1 MSDGKNILELVL
13 NQNIAKKFNE
23 IDDGVVKIQKDMDL
37 ATDSAGRFLAKM
49 QELSQIFNVSGAGDF
64 AANIDKLV
72 QSMNSLNAAGSNT
85 SGLVKQNEATQQI
98 GQSAVQS
105 VDDVN
110 RLIEAINKLPE
121 ALNKSKQGA
130 GGGGEKKSI
139 LDSLLFDTSSLEQ
152 KRREF
157 SELIRGLEL
166 QLSSASQRMRSG
178 SDMNVANSSIYRF
191 YDELANRCRER
202 IENITKGISL
212 NGVMDSW
219 QQQGIFDKIEQGQ
232 TTYQK
237 ELQKAIADEETL
249 SKIILDIEKEYETL
263 TQKAESYRKAA
274 DLGKG
279 MEEQSRTEY
288 TAILQQLA
296 DVRAKYQAVSDE
308 IQKVIDTNKKMEQSS
323 KELEGYK
330 KRLEEMAVAWER
342 MKLTGTAYD
351 KNGRMT
357 AEAQQLME
365 DKKAL
370 EEKIRLYQMS
380 ADEAIKQEQRKKEEI
395 EKSEKDTASEI
406 KRLLDE
412 RLKLLHQIREAETK
426 RDTTQSGTE
435 LYRLLNV
442 QIEEYKKRLA
452 EVTEATKNVAKG
464 NESIAAE
471 AAKAY
476 STKRAEQRVKEEEKY
491 QNAIDKTI
499 KELQRLKDEID
510 KANQKQARE
519 SIGLEGGQAPKT
531 IEQYRIAIQNLKRE
545 IGKLDTETQ
554 KSKINEYNQK
564 IRQYENEIKKATGT
578 TEKFRNENN
587 RLKNVM
593 QQVAGAFGLYISF
606 QSLINFGKNVAQITG
621 EFELQHRAMQ
631 AIIGDMDKANRLWEK
646 TIRLAVRSPYS
657 VKELVTYTKQLAAY
671 RIETEKL
678 YDTTKML
685 ADISSGLGVD
695 MQRLILAYGQVKAA
709 NYLRGQELRQFSE
722 AGVNILGELADYFTE
737 LQGKAIS
744 TGDVFEMVS
753 KRMVKFEDVSEVL
766 HRLTE
771 EGGIFF
777 NMQEIQAETLKGMFM
792 NLKDSWDLMKNE
804 IGESNKGFFVSL
816 VNTAKYVADNWKT
829 VGNTLKWVGGLVV
842 AFMVATRAMRIEME
856 AAAFVQSGTAITLR
870 GLSGA
875 LARYIAAARGATV
888 ATHGFSTAIKS
899 IPIYGWILAALSAI
913 IGVISALIS
922 KFRQAQQETEEFNE
936 STRKIRNN
944 IAYVDSYTD
953 AIVKLSNEIKS
964 LNEVENKNED
974 QEKRLKEAQEE
985 REALIKKLAEVN
997 PEYAKTI
1004 RNLKD
1009 DTEALLKVEKEELST
1024 LRAILALR
1032 QAMSEKDIK
1041 ESIEN
1046 VNEAADSFNNAQ
1058 KNMDRNRIAIVD
1070 YIGYVDEAGNRHS
1083 QFLRDLEA
1091 WSGDVVF
1098 EWSKIEEAVKK
1109 FGDSKGDWLNFEKNY
1124 EEFVK
1129 EIEGATS
1136 GGGYKEATWW
1146 ETFIDV
1152 LLHGQEEVAVMQSRV
1167 LGDATGYFKKYKE
1180 SIENLNVAEEGL
1192 VSTTDELIRLY
1203 TSQDMYNLLAKS
1215 FEEAGDNES
1224 EKNRIRKEIAQFWAD
1239 ALDDEGVEGEA
1250 RKVMEARIIE
1260 FLKDSFGISSL
1271 NPEVIKDDLRDWQK
1285 RFNDAVQ
1292 RQADE
1297 LNAKRREL
1305 SNDSQKYLPSIEL
1318 YKITDPSKSLEDAQ
1332 KEALSRL
1339 KATQE
1344 KIKSA
1349 AVEGQVVISDAE
1361 LEALK
1366 REEEEEKLII
1376 ALLGAI
1382 QKASGSHG
1390 NKALQLLN
1398 KQIEAIKNAK
1408 KQYEEY
1414 KKLYDDVTAFDR
1426 TKAAVQELFR
1436 ELNIE
1441 KVLDSNNFEGNS
1453 IETQIESWLSS
1464 QINAAGKDGRI
1475 AIQKY
1480 IRELSLAA
1488 EQADFSGVVKGFKE
1502 GAEKAFSDYDMYKE
1516 LQKLGIGGDISET
1529 VFGVSTKSLKQL
1541 EAELERLRDSLYA
1554 QYDGTEAV
1562 KAYEEMLDKLKEL
1575 EAKEQVDKLKKYT
1588 EYLTKGRDE
1597 AVKIHLEELTKIQE
1611 LDELYG
1617 EGKFNE
1623 TQYNEIL
1630 RRIKEETQ
1638 QALDKNAWEDFKGSD
1653 FYSAMF
1659 EDMAHMADSSID
1671 LMYNKLQNLRN
1682 SLSSL
1687 DPTQVKEIVSQM
1699 DKLDEERR
1707 NRHPFRYLIQD
1718 IRTLRNWDKK
1728 GNANLL
1734 AQFVGDEVELE
1745 RQKAILAEEVAEL
1758 NAEYN
1763 RLSTDEIEGNE
1774 TDVKT
1779 NLDDKERQLA
1789 DLEKQ
1794 LIDIKKRIGEINNE
1808 NQKGQAA
1815 YQNINSTL
1823 QKSVEYFN
1831 NLASAAGTITSGI
1844 VDAIGDVDEATK
1856 DLVNDIASLVENAG
1870 LLVADIVKA
1879 IASEGTDVASMIDG
1893 LLRTW
1898 YIIENALK
1906 IGDYTYNK
1914 EIEEQTDALEKL
1926 EWQYD
1931 RLKIARD
1938 KAWSVTDLK
1947 SKNDAIVEN
1956 INSQIQAYDR
1966 MINAEE
1972 QKKYKDEDVI
1982 EQYKQERTE
1991 LYDDLEEHL
2000 NSFREAMGGIST
2012 DDYGSSAQEFVDA
2025 WAEAFMETGDGLEA
2039 LQETFDEYLK
2049 NLVKKQAMERVA
2061 KHYLEDIFD
2070 MINDAIG
2077 DDGLVSIADM
2087 DKIREKFDS
2096 IAPQFS
2102 SAMQA
2107 IFESLGIFGDQA
2119 SGELTGLQKGIQ
2131 GVTED
2136 TAEII
2141 AAYLN
2146 AMRLIV
2152 IENGSKVSQLINI
2165 IQDTSGLYNPM
2176 LVELRNIKNRADDI
2190 YYFLNQ
2196 RRENG
2201 TDSLR
2206 VYVVNA

>member
-121 ALNKSKQGA
+121 ALNKSKQGV

-296 DVRAKYQAVSDE
+296 EVRAKYQAVSDE

-380 ADEAIKQEQRKKEEI
+380 ADEAIKQEQRKKTEI
-395 EKSEKDTASEI
+395 ERSEKDTASEI
-406 KRLLDE
+406 KKLLDE

-426 RDTTQSGTE
+426 RDATQSGTE
-435 LYRLLNV
+435 IYRLLNV

-452 EVTEATKNVAKG
+452 EVTEATKKVAKG

-476 STKRAEQRVKEEEKY
+476 STKRAEQRVNEEEKY

-499 KELQRLKDEID
+499 KELQRLKDERD

-554 KSKINEYNQK
+554 KSKINEYNQR
-564 IRQYENEIKKATGT
+564 IQQYQTEINKATDAT
-578 TEKFRNENN
+578 QKFRNENV
-587 RLKNVM
+587 RLNGVL
-593 QQVAGAFGLYISF
+593 QQVAGAFGIYLSI
-606 QSLINFGKNVAQITG
+606 QSLVGFAKNVREVTG

-631 AIIGDMDKANRLWEK
+631 AIIGDMDKANRLWDK
-646 TIRLAVRSPYS
+646 TVRLAVKSPYS

-722 AGVNILGELADYFTE
+722 AGVNILGELAEYFSE
-737 LQGKAIS
+737 LRGEIVS
-744 TGDVFEMVS
+744 TGEVFDMVS

-766 HRLTE
+766 KRLTQ
-771 EGGIFF
+771 EGGIFY
-777 NMQEIQAETLKGMFM
+777 NMQEIQSETLKGMFM
-792 NLKDSWDLMKNE
+792 NLKDSFDLMKNE
-804 IGESNKGFFVSL
+804 IGESNKGLFVTL
-816 VNTAKYVADNWKT
+816 VNSAKYIADNWKSVANVLRVVT
-829 VGNTLKWVGGLVV
+829 GLVIAFKIAQTASAVQMLKTGV
-842 AFMVATRAMRIEME
+842 AANIE
-856 AAAFVQSGTAITLR
+856 
-870 GLSGA
+870 A
-875 LARYIAAARGATV
+875 LALGRISRSLVSVIAGMNGARAATI
-888 ATHGFSTAIKS
+888 GFSTAIKN
-899 IPIYGWILAALSAI
+899 IPVIGWILAILSA
-913 IGVISALIS
+913 VISIIS
-922 KFRQAQQETEEFNE
+922 AINA
-936 STRKIRNN
+936 KI
-944 IAYVDSYTD
+944 
-953 AIVKLSNEIKS
+953 KESNELQNKLTSVQIESNAESNKMIYQYKSLTEKIKDANTKESERYELLNKLKKIYSDILPQRMLEIDYIKS
-964 LNEVENKNED
+964 EKNAYEKATEAIRTYY
-974 QEKRLKEAQEE
+974 QEKRRE
-985 REALIKKLAEVN
+985 REIETIENDLGQVLDKEQKGAAKSIQKIIEQEHALKVSIADINIALEEFKKGVTEGTIPRDGWLNELVN
-997 PEYAKTI
+997 
-1004 RNLKD
+1004 
-1009 DTEALLKVEKEELST
+1009 LLKIQT
-1024 LRAILALR
+1024 GIADLRTADFMKIFNYSFSRKSALDNVNSFVLALR
-1032 QAMSEKDIK
+1032 NYNEEMELATSQTGRFGGSTKKILEDALSVADDEFEQSASRIK
-1041 ESIEN
+1041 QNTNLTLDELHDEIK
-1046 VNEAADSFNNAQ
+1046 NEAV
-1058 KNMDRNRIAIVD
+1058 RIYGA
-1070 YIGYVDEAGNRHS
+1070 
-1083 QFLRDLEA
+1083 F
-1091 WSGDVVF
+1091 W
-1098 EWSKIEEAVKK
+1098 
-1109 FGDSKGDWLNFEKNY
+1109 
-1124 EEFVK
+1124 EEFK
-1129 EIEGATS
+1129 KKPE
-1136 GGGYKEATWW
+1136 YLKNK
-1146 ETFIDV
+1146 
-1152 LLHGQEEVAVMQSRV
+1152 
-1167 LGDATGYFKKYKE
+1167 GYFDNLYEIMIQARIDENSLSKAQENIAKKISDFAKE
-1180 SIENLNVAEEGL
+1180 LSISNITQFEGYLYDGKKSLTEYYNFIKTESENATLKLRQVQSGIVIISDDEKKKLEE
-1192 VSTTDELIRLY
+1192 TDP
-1203 TSQDMYNLLAKS
+1203 LLAKL
-1215 FEEAGDNES
+1215 FE
-1224 EKNRIRKEIAQFWAD
+1224 W
-1239 ALDDEGVEGEA
+1239 
-1250 RKVMEARIIE
+1250 
-1260 FLKDSFGISSL
+1260 LK
-1271 NPEVIKDDLRDWQK
+1271 
-1285 RFNDAVQ
+1285 
-1292 RQADE
+1292 
-1297 LNAKRREL
+1297 
-1305 SNDSQKYLPSIEL
+1305 SIF
-1318 YKITDPSKSLEDAQ
+1318 DPK
-1332 KEALSRL
+1332 K
-1339 KATQE
+1339 T
-1344 KIKSA
+1344 
-1349 AVEGQVVISDAE
+1349 GN
-1361 LEALK
+1361 
-1366 REEEEEKLII
+1366 
-1376 ALLGAI
+1376 G
-1382 QKASGSHG
+1382 G

-1398 KQIEAIKNAK
+1398 KQIDAIKNAA
-1408 KQYEEY
+1408 KQYDEY
-1414 KKLYDDVTAFDR
+1414 KKMYDDTSAYEK
-1426 TKAAVQELFR
+1426 TKTEVEGLFR
-1436 ELNIE
+1436 ELNIGQI
-1441 KVLDSNNFEGNS
+1441 LDQSGAFDENVIKDNLNVWLAKS
-1453 IETQIESWLSS
+1453 IA
-1464 QINAAGKDGRI
+1464 AAGKGGQQV
-1475 AIQKY
+1475 AEKY
-1480 IRELSLAA
+1480 ISGLQLAFEKEDYSKTVIEPFKKAMEDAIDAISMGDEL
-1488 EQADFSGVVKGFKE
+1488 E
-1502 GAEKAFSDYDMYKE
+1502 
-1516 LQKLGIGGDISET
+1516 KLGIGRDFGKIIFGIDTTTTKQMREQVKKWKQDLTAIGTFGD
-1529 VFGVSTKSLKQL
+1529 
-1541 EAELERLRDSLYA
+1541 EAEKEYKNMIEKIDDMEDKAQKER
-1554 QYDGTEAV
+1554 
-1562 KAYEEMLDKLKEL
+1562 
-1575 EAKEQVDKLKKYT
+1575 LKKYIG
-1588 EYLTKGRDE
+1588 YM
-1597 AVKIHLEELTKIQE
+1597 
-1611 LDELYG
+1611 
-1617 EGKFNE
+1617 
-1623 TQYNEIL
+1623 
-1630 RRIKEETQ
+1630 Q
-1638 QALDKNAWEDFKGSD
+1638 QAMSERARIQVQGLAELAEIERTFQEEIAKAYKMGDTARVQYLQEMQKAAIEGTKKATDEKLQKQTWEDFKDSDLYVEMFNNLETTSTKVIETIRQRIVELQGSLKD
-1653 FYSAMF
+1653 LNPSDIKAIVQEINKLDDELVKRNPFKGFIDAYKEVDALQKNGLTQDVLTERFVNLQNAINTSKEGVEAL
-1659 EDMAHMADSSID
+1659 EVQLANLENLDQASIID
-1671 LMYNKLQNLRN
+1671 QFGTREEWENKLTNTSEMISLLKQTEATDAKSLSNVLQMIQAYKNLGNAQKALSDYLQNLGGRVSSIFSSIMSNLEAFGGETTETSQAWGDLFSNIMDIIAAIPNYILLMKAAGVAANEALGVVGWIATAVQLLVSLIVGIAKIRDAQITDTINDYKDKVDALSN
-1682 SLSSL
+1682 SY
-1687 DPTQVKEIVSQM
+1687 
-1699 DKLDEERR
+1699 ER
-1707 NRHPFRYLIQD
+1707 
-1718 IRTLRNWDKK
+1718 
-1728 GNANLL
+1728 
-1734 AQFVGDEVELE
+1734 
-1745 RQKAILAEEVAEL
+1745 
-1758 NAEYN
+1758 
-1763 RLSTDEIEGNE
+1763 
-1774 TDVKT
+1774 
-1779 NLDDKERQLA
+1779 
-1789 DLEKQ
+1789 LEK
-1794 LIDIKKRIGEINNE
+1794 
-1808 NQKGQAA
+1808 A
-1815 YQNINSTL
+1815 Y
-1823 QKSVEYFN
+1823 
-1831 NLASAAGTITSGI
+1831 
-1844 VDAIGDVDEATK
+1844 
-1856 DLVNDIASLVENAG
+1856 
-1870 LLVADIVKA
+1870 
-1879 IASEGTDVASMIDG
+1879 
-1893 LLRTW
+1893 
-1898 YIIENALK
+1898 
-1906 IGDYTYNK
+1906 
-1914 EIEEQTDALEKL
+1914 
-1926 EWQYD
+1926 
-1931 RLKIARD
+1931 D
-1938 KAWSVTDLK
+1938 KAWDVQNLVRYRDQLQ
-1947 SKNDAIVEN
+1947 KNIDQQIKYYEAMIKAEESRKN
-1956 INSQIQAYDR
+1956 PDDSQIR
-1966 MINAEE
+1966 EWKNTINDLFDE
-1972 QKKYKDEDVI
+1972 KDEA
-1982 EQYKQERTE
+1982 QSK
-1991 LYDDLEEHL
+1991 LLEEL
-2000 NSFREAMGGIST
+2000 GGIT
-2012 DDYGSSAQEFVDA
+2012 DFKSAAQEFVDA
-2025 WAEAFMETGDGLEA
+2025 WADAFIETGDGLEA
-2039 LQETFDEYLK
+2039 MKDHFNEFLQ
-2049 NLVKKQAMERVA
+2049 NLVKKQAMQRVA
-2061 KHYLEDIFD
+2061 SRYLSGLFD
-2070 MINDAIG
+2070 MIDAAIG
-2077 DDGLVSIADM
+2077 DEGIVSIEEM
-2087 DKIREKFDS
+2087 DKIKEEFDR

>member
-110 RLIEAINKLPE
+110 RLIDAINKLPE

-157 SELIRGLEL
+157 SELIKGLEL

-296 DVRAKYQAVSDE
+296 EVRAKYQAVSDE
-308 IQKVIDTNKKMEQSS
+308 IKKVIDTNKKMEQSS

-380 ADEAIKQEQRKKEEI
+380 ADEAIKQEQRKKAEI
-395 EKSEKDTASEI
+395 ERSEKDTASEI

-412 RLKLLHQIREAETK
+412 RLRLLHQIREAETK

-442 QIEEYKKRLA
+442 QIEEYKKKLA

-499 KELQRLKDEID
+499 NELKRLKEERD

-554 KSKINEYNQK
+554 KSKINEYNQR
-564 IRQYENEIKKATGT
+564 IQQYQTEINKATDAT
-578 TEKFRNENN
+578 QKFRNENV
-587 RLKNVM
+587 RLNGVL
-593 QQVAGAFGLYISF
+593 QQVAGAFGVYLSI
-606 QSLINFGKNVAQITG
+606 QSLVGFAKNVREVTG

-631 AIIGDMDKANRLWEK
+631 AIIGDMDKANRLWDK
-646 TIRLAVRSPYS
+646 TVRLAVKSPYS

-722 AGVNILGELADYFTE
+722 AGVNILGELAEYFSE
-737 LQGKAIS
+737 LRGEMVS
-744 TGDVFEMVS
+744 TGEVFDMVS

-766 HRLTE
+766 KRLTQ
-771 EGGIFF
+771 EGGIFY
-777 NMQEIQAETLKGMFM
+777 NMQEIQSETLKGMFM
-792 NLKDSWDLMKNE
+792 NLKDSFDLMKNE
-804 IGESNKGFFVSL
+804 IGESNKGLFVTL
-816 VNTAKYVADNWKT
+816 VNSAKYLADNWKSVANVLRVVT
-829 VGNTLKWVGGLVV
+829 GLVIAFKIAQTASAVQMLKTGV
-842 AFMVATRAMRIEME
+842 AANIE
-856 AAAFVQSGTAITLR
+856 
-870 GLSGA
+870 A
-875 LARYIAAARGATV
+875 LALGRISRSLVSVIAGMNGARAATI
-888 ATHGFSTAIKS
+888 GFSTAIKN
-899 IPIYGWILAALSAI
+899 IPVIGWILAILSA
-913 IGVISALIS
+913 VISIIS
-922 KFRQAQQETEEFNE
+922 AINA
-936 STRKIRNN
+936 KI
-944 IAYVDSYTD
+944 
-953 AIVKLSNEIKS
+953 KESNELQNKLTSVQIESNAESNKMIYQYKS
-964 LNEVENKNED
+964 LTEKIKDANTKESERYELLNKLKKIYSDILPQRMLEIDYIMSEKNAYEKATEAIRTYY
-974 QEKRLKEAQEE
+974 QEKRRE
-985 REALIKKLAEVN
+985 REIETIENDLGQVLDKEQKGAAKSIQKMIEQEHGLKVSIADVNIALEEFKKGVTEGTIPRDGWLNELVN
-997 PEYAKTI
+997 
-1004 RNLKD
+1004 
-1009 DTEALLKVEKEELST
+1009 LLKIQT
-1024 LRAILALR
+1024 GIADLRTADFMKIFNYSFSRKSALDNVNSFVLALR
-1032 QAMSEKDIK
+1032 NYNEEMELATSQTGRFGGSTKKILEDALSVADDEFEQSVLRIK
-1041 ESIEN
+1041 QN
-1046 VNEAADSFNNAQ
+1046 TNLTL
-1058 KNMDRNRIAIVD
+1058 
-1070 YIGYVDEAGNRHS
+1070 DELH
-1083 QFLRDLEA
+1083 DEI
-1091 WSGDVVF
+1091 
-1098 EWSKIEEAVKK
+1098 KKEAVRIYGAFWDEFKK
-1109 FGDSKGDWLNFEKNY
+1109 KPEYLKN
-1124 EEFVK
+1124 
-1129 EIEGATS
+1129 
-1136 GGGYKEATWW
+1136 
-1146 ETFIDV
+1146 
-1152 LLHGQEEVAVMQSRV
+1152 R
-1167 LGDATGYFKKYKE
+1167 GYFDNLYEIMIKARIDENSLSKAQENIAKKISDFAKE
-1180 SIENLNVAEEGL
+1180 LSISNITQFEGYLYDGKKSLTEYYNFIKTESENATLKLRQVQSGIVIISDDEKKKLEE
-1192 VSTTDELIRLY
+1192 TEP
-1203 TSQDMYNLLAKS
+1203 LLAKL
-1215 FEEAGDNES
+1215 FE
-1224 EKNRIRKEIAQFWAD
+1224 W
-1239 ALDDEGVEGEA
+1239 
-1250 RKVMEARIIE
+1250 
-1260 FLKDSFGISSL
+1260 LK
-1271 NPEVIKDDLRDWQK
+1271 
-1285 RFNDAVQ
+1285 
-1292 RQADE
+1292 
-1297 LNAKRREL
+1297 
-1305 SNDSQKYLPSIEL
+1305 SIF
-1318 YKITDPSKSLEDAQ
+1318 DPK
-1332 KEALSRL
+1332 K
-1339 KATQE
+1339 T
-1344 KIKSA
+1344 
-1349 AVEGQVVISDAE
+1349 GN
-1361 LEALK
+1361 
-1366 REEEEEKLII
+1366 
-1376 ALLGAI
+1376 G
-1382 QKASGSHG
+1382 G

-1480 IRELSLAA
+1480 VRELSLAA
-1488 EQADFSGVVKGFKE
+1488 EQADFSVLVKGFKE

-1575 EAKEQVDKLKKYT
+1575 DAKEQVEKLKKYT

-1611 LDELYG
+1611 LDELYS

-1623 TQYNEIL
+1623 TQYSEIL

-1682 SLSSL
+1682 RLSSL

-1718 IRTLRNWDKK
+1718 IRTLMDLDKK
-1728 GNANLL
+1728 GNENLL
-1734 AQFVGDEVELE
+1734 AQFVGDEAELE
-1745 RQKAILAEEVAEL
+1745 RQKAILAKEVAEL

-1763 RLSTDEIEGNE
+1763 RLSIDEIEGNE

-1794 LIDIKKRIGEINNE
+1794 LIKIKKRIGEINNE
-1808 NQKGQAA
+1808 NQKGQSA
-1815 YQNINSTL
+1815 YQNINATL
-1823 QKSVEYFN
+1823 QKSVEHFN
-1831 NLASAAGTITSGI
+1831 DLASAAGTIASGI
-1844 VDAIGDVDEATK
+1844 VDAIGGVDEATK

-1870 LLVADIVKA
+1870 LLVSDIGKA
-1879 IASEGTDVASMIDG
+1879 IASGGTDIASMIDG
-1893 LLRTW
+1893 LLRMW
-1898 YIIENALK
+1898 YIIENSLK

-1972 QKKYKDEDVI
+1972 QKKYKDEEVI
-1982 EQYKQERTE
+1982 EQYKKERTE
-1991 LYDDLEEHL
+1991 LYDDLEEQL
-2000 NSFREAMGGIST
+2000 NSFRESMGGIST
-2012 DDYGSSAQEFVDA
+2012 EDYGSAAQEFVDA

-2049 NLVKKQAMERVA
+2049 NLVKKQALERVA

-2152 IENGSKVSQLINI
+2152 IENGSKLSQIINI